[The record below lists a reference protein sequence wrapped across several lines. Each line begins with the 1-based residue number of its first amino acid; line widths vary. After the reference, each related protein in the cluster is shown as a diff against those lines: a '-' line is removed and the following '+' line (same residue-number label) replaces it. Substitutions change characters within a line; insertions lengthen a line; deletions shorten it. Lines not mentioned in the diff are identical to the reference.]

1 MIRIAGR
8 WGKLAH
14 TLPFREKQEAD
25 MTYEEYLDEVT
36 TLITEL
42 YDVTD
47 ADAIKWVVQAQANEF
62 FVAHDEQEAMRT
74 QERAVQDARTI
85 FKQRKKSARK

>member
-1 MIRIAGR
+1 
-8 WGKLAH
+8 
-14 TLPFREKQEAD
+14 

-47 ADAIKWVVQAQANEF
+47 ADAIKLVVQAQANEF
-62 FVAHDEQEAMRT
+62 FVAHDEHESMRT
-74 QERAVQDARTI
+74 EERAMQDARTI
-85 FKQRKKSARK
+85 FKQRKKSPNKK

>member
-1 MIRIAGR
+1 
-8 WGKLAH
+8 
-14 TLPFREKQEAD
+14 

-47 ADAIKWVVQAQANEF
+47 AEAIKWVVQAQANEF
-62 FVAHDEQEAMRT
+62 FVAHDDNERIRT
-74 QERAVQDARTI
+74 QERALLDARAV
-85 FKQRKKSARK
+85 FKQRKKPPVKK